1 MFTMAGGSRW
11 FCTTPE
17 EDWPLA
23 EMEGAK
29 EAIKQDFYGK
39 WGDRE
44 SSWLPGQIA
53 SLIRY
58 HHSIGRQER
67 EHARSRGRDRYL
79 SEALTRSGD
88 FVQSS
93 SSVKNLT
100 RI

>member
-44 SSWLPGQIA
+44 FTKVCCFISSIAYQGSLFQAVKSVSLPYLEESAI
-53 SLIRY
+53 
-58 HHSIGRQER
+58 HS
-67 EHARSRGRDRYL
+67 
-79 SEALTRSGD
+79 
-88 FVQSS
+88 
-93 SSVKNLT
+93 N
-100 RI
+100 